1 MERDVVMALL
11 EAQRTGNSSA
21 VLSCVVVHA
30 SVKCLCVEQEVILLP
45 CRSCSWSRCRE
56 VQIRPMTECT
66 CA

>member
-1 MERDVVMALL
+1 MERDAVMALL
-11 EAQRTGNSSA
+11 EAQRTEVSSG
-21 VLSCVVVHA
+21 VLSCVVVYA
-30 SVKCLCVEQEVILLP
+30 GIECLYVQQEVILLS